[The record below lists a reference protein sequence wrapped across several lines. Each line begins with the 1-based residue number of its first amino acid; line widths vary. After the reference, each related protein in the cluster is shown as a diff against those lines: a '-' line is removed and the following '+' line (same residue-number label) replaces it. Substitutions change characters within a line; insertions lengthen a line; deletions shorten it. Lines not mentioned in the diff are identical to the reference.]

1 MPASSTAHETRT
13 RLIMKRSLPVPRSP
27 FQRRAACI
35 AVVLVWLCGCSSGR
49 DDFIGARVL
58 DSCNGSW
65 PVCNQTASCFIG
77 NASYI
82 EGRFPGQGK
91 IIVRLDEPSE
101 VKVSFFFD
109 DITAVGSLTSI
120 VWYETGCKASVREDV
135 PGQTVATEA
144 NSTGVFERSANLLEN
159 DEHLVS
165 FKSDLEA
172 TYLMKVEVTPT
183 VL

>member
-1 MPASSTAHETRT
+1 MN
-13 RLIMKRSLPVPRSP
+13 RSLPVPCSP
-27 FQRRAACI
+27 FQRRTALAA
-35 AVVLVWLCGCSSGR
+35 ALLVWLCGCSSGR

-58 DSCNGSW
+58 DACNGSW
-65 PVCNQTASCFIG
+65 PVCNQTASCYIG
-77 NASYI
+77 NESYI
-82 EGRFPGQGK
+82 QGRFPGQGK

-109 DITAVGSLTSI
+109 NISAVGTLTSI
-120 VWYETGCKASVREDV
+120 VWYETGCTANTRVDV
-135 PGQTVATEA
+135 DGQTVATES